1 MLPLR
6 GRAQK
11 EQPLLLPQ
19 GKGASQS
26 LKTWVLGPTPLVI
39 GSVAWCKLFA
49 LSEPHQ
55 VLFSSSAQWRQHP
68 LYGVVAGIIQYR

>member
-6 GRAQK
+6 GRTQK

-26 LKTWVLGPTPLVI
+26 LKTWVLGPTPPVI
-39 GSVAWCKLFA
+39 GSVAWGKLFA
-49 LSEPHQ
+49 LSAPPSLGFLLWTME
-55 VLFSSSAQWRQHP
+55 
-68 LYGVVAGIIQYR
+68 IIPTLRSCGRDYTV